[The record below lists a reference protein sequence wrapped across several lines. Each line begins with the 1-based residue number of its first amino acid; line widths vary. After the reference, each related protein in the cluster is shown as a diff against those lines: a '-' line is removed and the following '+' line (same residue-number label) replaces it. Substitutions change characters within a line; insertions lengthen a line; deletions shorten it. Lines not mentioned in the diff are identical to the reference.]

1 MIFNFFKK
9 DKRSEL
15 KKRLDAI
22 DAKYIAD
29 GGKKISDEAIRK
41 AEERL
46 KQVYEQGEKTELR
59 LLTELAEELKK
70 EKLVKDSVEQ
80 GTKISDQ
87 MTLDALKS
95 KYEAVIKDNGG
106 QRNEDIETLIKN
118 LDKR

>member
-41 AEERL
+41 AEETL
-46 KQVYEQGEKTELR
+46 KKVYEDGEKFELM
-59 LLTELAEELKK
+59 LLKEMAEELKK
-70 EKLVKDSVEQ
+70 EKLIKDSIKQ
-80 GTKISDQ
+80 GSKKSDQ
-87 MTLDALKS
+87 MTIDTLKL
-95 KYEAVIKDNGG
+95 KYKAVLKKNSG
-106 QRNEDIETLIKN
+106 QRNDDIEELIKS
-118 LDKR
+118 LEK

>member
-15 KKRLDAI
+15 KKKLDAI

-41 AEERL
+41 ANERL

-59 LLTELAEELKK
+59 LLTELAEEFRK
-70 EKLVKDSVEQ
+70 EKLEGEAVDQ
-80 GTKISDQ
+80 GSKISDQ

-95 KYEAVIKDNGG
+95 KYEAVLKENGG
-106 QRNEDIETLIKN
+106 QRNEDIETLIKD
-118 LDKR
+118 LGKK

>member
-41 AEERL
+41 AEENL
-46 KQVYEQGEKTELR
+46 KKIYEDGEEY
-59 LLTELAEELKK
+59 ELKLLKEMNAEFRK
-70 EKLVKDSVEQ
+70 EKLVEEAADQ
-80 GTKISDQ
+80 GSKISDQ
-87 MTLDALKS
+87 MTLDTLKL
-95 KYEAVIKDNGG
+95 KYEAALKANGG
-106 QRNEDIETLIKN
+106 QRNEDIETLIKD
-118 LDKR
+118 LGKK

>member
-29 GGKKISDEAIRK
+29 GGKKISDETIRK
-41 AEERL
+41 AEENL
-46 KQVYEQGEKTELR
+46 KKIYEDGEEY
-59 LLTELAEELKK
+59 ELKLLKEMNAEFRK
-70 EKLVKDSVEQ
+70 EKLVKETADQ
-80 GTKISDQ
+80 GTKISDE

-95 KYEAVIKDNGG
+95 KYEAVLKDNGG
-106 QRNEDIETLIKN
+106 RRNEDIETLIKD
-118 LDKR
+118 LGKK